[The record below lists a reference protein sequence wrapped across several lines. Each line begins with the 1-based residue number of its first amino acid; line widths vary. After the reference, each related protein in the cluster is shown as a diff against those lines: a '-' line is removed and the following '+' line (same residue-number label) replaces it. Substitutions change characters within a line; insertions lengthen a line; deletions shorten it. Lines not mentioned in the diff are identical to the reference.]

1 MLDFSSPHRTKVVIT
16 ASTRRSVMH
25 YCALNIVEL
34 SYRWFVR
41 FEDEYRIQ
49 SQNVK
54 TFQNSDH
61 LVNDDSAAGSSNLL
75 NDFCSAK
82 PEKVWVML

>member
-1 MLDFSSPHRTKVVIT
+1 M
-16 ASTRRSVMH
+16 MH

-61 LVNDDSAAGSSNLL
+61 LVNDDSAAG
-75 NDFCSAK
+75 
-82 PEKVWVML
+82 